1 MNALKVNFIKYFW
14 FFSFLFVCFL
24 FIVFVFCIIILK
36 IKWLLIIYYLFSKKA
51 KNSANIACLF
61 LNVMNL
67 LVDTQ
72 ILAMKMDN
80 SLPSLLIQSHFEI

>member
-1 MNALKVNFIKYFW
+1 MECGVRQGCPISPL
-14 FFSFLFVCFL
+14 L
-24 FIVFVFCIIILK
+24 FILTIE
-36 IKWLLIIYYLFSKKA
+36 LLAIDIR
-51 KNSANIACLF
+51 KNDNIACIIS
-61 LNVMNL
+61 NVMNL